1 MNMDVSNDELKE
13 LLERFMNRL
22 DKMDKERDVMKKK
35 LDRMHNHIKNVNKA
49 LDELY
54 YSMGEEETV
63 ELNISFDEL
72 EHIKS
77 ITKLI
82 QDDKMEFLDDEEFES
97 IGRPKEWGV
106 LPIRPMGATIR
117 FTSDRRLLIR
127 NTAEMKNPY
136 SMSKYDLEKRKLIHL
151 KGLILFYF
159 YSVSDNYYRLHKC
172 TFCKRLT

>member
-1 MNMDVSNDELKE
+1 MTTMVENPLIAWKISEWIFTRSMIFMNMEVSNEELKE
-13 LLERFMNRL
+13 LLDKFMKRL

-35 LDRMHNHIKNVNKA
+35 LDRMHNHIRNVNKA

-63 ELNISFDEL
+63 ELNVSFDQL

-97 IGRPKEWGV
+97 
-106 LPIRPMGATIR
+106 M
-117 FTSDRRLLIR
+117 
-127 NTAEMKNPY
+127 
-136 SMSKYDLEKRKLIHL
+136 IH
-151 KGLILFYF
+151 
-159 YSVSDNYYRLHKC
+159 SVVGES
-172 TFCKRLT
+172 